1 MAKKQDNKKNID
13 NLMSQDFLGDLN
25 KIVGGAGSGLFKQLA
40 KYEAQQAIQPL
51 ADSAVLQA
59 GLQPIVEKIKQAE
72 NIIAESMNA
81 YIAANPELDESQLYD
96 GTSDI
101 LENTMKTNSDE
112 YRKLSRQLAFV
123 NPGSEKYEE
132 IVNKMNG
139 INSTSTQLRDD
150 NTKLLNIRNLLKD
163 TDRVNNI
170 SGGEDP
176 FLKSMYDDILKGNK
190 ERFQSIDGKLHYV
203 MNGQMKAV
211 SEIDAGGPTMENDVA
226 FKGANALLNNVLNMK
241 NLNQQDLAFRINNMY
256 NQEGF
261 GNAGIKSL
269 IFDSENIT
277 KDDKGNYLPYS
288 PNGSMFNTTD
298 WWNSFYEKAN
308 ITTEEDKLAA
318 RVQIQK
324 DGVTKTINGV
334 NVRDHFTQWYAGK
347 LTEAHKNNVT
357 STTTDFPPDP
367 ITGDEDKIINYGSSG
382 NTPIEGEDNSP
393 FYKLTTQGAS
403 FGSDILDKES
413 LLLSYGDDDFVEN
426 RLNEEYGTITY
437 NNKKHNF
444 SFKANRN
451 FLGFGDDITV
461 TYTSPNGKKTSETF
475 RHDHMNLRSER
486 ASNKDISASQ
496 ELRAF
501 MEKMIG
507 YKNPILDP
515 NR

>member
-1 MAKKQDNKKNID
+1 MAKKQDNKKNTD

-51 ADSAVLQA
+51 ADSAALQA

-226 FKGANALLNNVLNMK
+226 FKGANTLLNNVLNMK

-269 IFDSENIT
+269 IFDGENIT

-308 ITTEEDKLAA
+308 ITTDEDKLAA

-357 STTTDFPPDP
+357 STTTDFKEDP
-367 ITGDEDKIINYGSSG
+367 IITDNPPRNYGLDG
-382 NTPIEGEDNSP
+382 EGDVKNDPSP
-393 FYKLTTQGAS
+393 FAALTTEGSKIGGFEAGAS
-403 FGSDILDKES
+403 D
-413 LLLSYGDDDFVEN
+413 LLFSYGTGVIDA
-426 RLNEEYGTITY
+426 LQKEYGKFGFTFEDTQKGI
-437 NNKKHNF
+437 
-444 SFKANRN
+444 
-451 FLGFGDDITV
+451 LGFGDRVKV
-461 TYTSPNGKKTSETF
+461 TYTDPKTKKTESIQVEYDNYDM
-475 RHDHMNLRSER
+475 RGR
-486 ASNKDISASQ
+486 ASKNDISEAQ
-496 ELRAF
+496 KLRRF

-507 YKNPILDP
+507 YKNPTESALD
-515 NR
+515 NLLNK